1 MGKSRYSD
9 GATQKNMEDQR
20 NRHYICNS
28 VRQHGYFIYTKN
40 RFVLL
45 KFQRLNLNLV
55 EQPAKD
61 IINSLDASSSSETM
75 DLSIGH
81 FRFTTR
87 SG

>member
-1 MGKSRYSD
+1 
-9 GATQKNMEDQR
+9 MEDQR

-28 VRQHGYFIYTKN
+28 LRQHGYFIYTKN

-45 KFQRLNLNLV
+45 KFQRLNLNLGK
-55 EQPAKD
+55 QLAKD
-61 IINSLDASSSSETM
+61 IIDFVNARSSAKTM
-75 DLSIGH
+75 DLFIGH